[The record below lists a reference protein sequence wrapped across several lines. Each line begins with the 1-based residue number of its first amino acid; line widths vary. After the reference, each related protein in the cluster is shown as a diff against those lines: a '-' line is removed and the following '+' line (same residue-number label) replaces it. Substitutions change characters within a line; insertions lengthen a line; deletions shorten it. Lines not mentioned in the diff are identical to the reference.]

1 MINLSHQIDLPHI
14 ECPVHGVAH
23 KYTLDIAAEKGS
35 KELKYRL
42 YGTFY
47 SYPEPT
53 EVTVVGI
60 YVSTEN
66 PHKITFGYV
75 DPNDNQLHVSLANGI
90 KEIKKDEAKVAE
102 SEEEDYLIGLHHG
115 SSLFIRYRNKKTF
128 IIKASPLNRTIRG
141 NADYRIFDV
150 KKNADGKL
158 EFIVSNENKPTEKF
172 TVVADGIQHG
182 TWHKIPGSLC
192 PVPGV
197 DPDERNA

>member
-66 PHKITFGYV
+66 PHKIKFGYV

-102 SEEEDYLIGLHHG
+102 SEDEDYLIGLHHG

-150 KKNADGKL
+150 KNNADGKL
-158 EFIVSNENKPTEKF
+158 EFIVSYEHKPTEKF

-197 DPDERNA
+197 DPDERNV

>member
-1 MINLSHQIDLPHI
+1 MIHLSHQIDLPHI

-23 KYTLDIAAEKGS
+23 TYTLDIAAEKGS

-90 KEIKKDEAKVAE
+90 KEIKNDDATVAE
-102 SEEEDYLIGLHHG
+102 SEKEDYLIGLHHG

-128 IIKASPLNRTIRG
+128 LIKASPLNRTIRG

-150 KKNADGKL
+150 KNNADGKL
-158 EFIVSNENKPTEKF
+158 EFIVSYEHKPTEKF

>member
-1 MINLSHQIDLPHI
+1 MINLAQTIDLPHI

-23 KYTLDIAAEKGS
+23 KYTLDIAATKGS

-90 KEIKKDEAKVAE
+90 KEIEKDDAKASE
-102 SEEEDYLIGLHHG
+102 SEDEDYLIGLHHG

-141 NADYRIFDV
+141 NAHYRIFDV
-150 KKNADGKL
+150 KNVDGKL
-158 EFIVSNENKPTEKF
+158 EFLVSNENKPTEKF

-182 TWHKIPGSLC
+182 TWHTIPGSLC

-197 DPDERNA
+197 DPTERNG

>member
-14 ECPVHGVAH
+14 ECPVHGVAET
-23 KYTLDIAAEKGS
+23 YTLDIAAEKGS

-47 SYPEPT
+47 SYPKPT

-60 YVSTEN
+60 YVSTEH
-66 PHKITFGYV
+66 PHKITFGYI
-75 DPNDNQLHVSLANGI
+75 DPNDNQLHVSMANGI

-150 KKNADGKL
+150 KNNADGKL

>member
-1 MINLSHQIDLPHI
+1 MINLSQTIDLPHI

-23 KYTLDIAAEKGS
+23 KYTLDIAATKGS

-90 KEIKKDEAKVAE
+90 KEIEKDDAKASD
-102 SEEEDYLIGLHHG
+102 SEDEDYLIGLHHG

-141 NADYRIFDV
+141 NAHYRIFDV
-150 KKNADGKL
+150 KNVDCKL
-158 EFIVSNENKPTEKF
+158 EFLVSNENKPTEKF

-182 TWHKIPGSLC
+182 TWHTIPGSLC

-197 DPDERNA
+197 DPTERNG

>member
-23 KYTLDIAAEKGS
+23 KYTLDIAAKKGS

-53 EVTVVGI
+53 EITVVGI

-75 DPNDNQLHVSLANGI
+75 DPNDNKLHESLANGI

-141 NADYRIFDV
+141 NADYRIFDA
-150 KKNADGKL
+150 KNNADGKL

-172 TVVADGIQHG
+172 TIVADGIQHG

>member
-75 DPNDNQLHVSLANGI
+75 DPNDNQLHVSMANGI
-90 KEIKKDEAKVAE
+90 KEIKKDEDNVAASE
-102 SEEEDYLIGLHHG
+102 SDDYFVGLHHA
-115 SSLFIRYRNKKTF
+115 SSLFVREKHRKTF
-128 IIKASPLNRTIRG
+128 IIKANLVNRTILR
-141 NADYRIFDV
+141 NAAYRIYDI
-150 KKNADGKL
+150 KQDDGMITWTVANENNL
-158 EFIVSNENKPTEKF
+158 AERFNIVS
-172 TVVADGIQHG
+172 DRIQHG
-182 TWHKIPGSLC
+182 TWHTISGSSC